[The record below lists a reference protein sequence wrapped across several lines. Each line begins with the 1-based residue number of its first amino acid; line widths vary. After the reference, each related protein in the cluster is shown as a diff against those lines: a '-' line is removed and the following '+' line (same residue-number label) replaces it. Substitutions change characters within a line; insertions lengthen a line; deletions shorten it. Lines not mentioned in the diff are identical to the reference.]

1 MLNTIETIEIKSE
14 LTLVSFS
21 EGEVSITLK
30 FGIQGEKPRVNSF
43 DTFNLYSI
51 LRYCK
56 IHSLHDVYT
65 VYILFC

>member
-1 MLNTIETIEIKSE
+1 MLKTSETIEIKSE

-43 DTFNLYSI
+43 DTFN
-51 LRYCK
+51 
-56 IHSLHDVYT
+56 
-65 VYILFC
+65 